1 MSATNFVGDAAK
13 YPCASSTVFELLRYQ
28 ELPTIQQSPMNN
40 SQGNLEALAALC
52 GSQSEARMEARKREN
67 HPEGSSRPS
76 IGDPCISSSV
86 QSPQEADANTNQ
98 QSAIQGLT
106 PQQWQHAL
114 AAAAAIQQSQSQQ
127 PNGVNQ
133 ALAQTLLLPGL
144 SAQGLGN
151 STMEQFALHRYLQ
164 QAKAS
169 AAQQAVLAQTLGG
182 YADPNHALLLAL
194 AGTTQQLQWQG
205 NGEFTI

>member
-1 MSATNFVGDAAK
+1 
-13 YPCASSTVFELLRYQ
+13 
-28 ELPTIQQSPMNN
+28 MNN

-52 GSQSEARMEARKREN
+52 GSQSEAQMEQARQREN
-67 HPEGSSRPS
+67 HEGMPNPLIDNPS
-76 IGDPCISSSV
+76 NNSSSA
-86 QSPQEADANTNQ
+86 QATQEAASNTSQ

-106 PQQWQHAL
+106 TQQWQHAL
-114 AAAAAIQQSQSQQ
+114 AAAAALQQSQSQQ
-127 PNGVNQ
+127 PNGVTQ
-133 ALAQTLLLPGL
+133 ALAQSLLLPGL

-151 STMEQFALHRYLQ
+151 ATMEQFALHRYLQ

-194 AGTTQQLQWQG
+194 AGKAQQLQWQG
-205 NGEFTI
+205 NGEFTMQNYSFCVAEL